1 MYADPEGEVIE
12 GGHLWA
18 VCALNAEYIM
28 SRDQDSQNVDAMF
41 GEEGREQAL
50 CEVPL

>member
-1 MYADPEGEVIE
+1 MYANPEGEVIE

-18 VCALNAEYIM
+18 VCALNAEYIKT
-28 SRDQDSQNVDAMF
+28 RDQDFQNVDF